1 MNKKLSPTDSQA
13 LYFVKAVAIL
23 SAVAAHASVIDT
35 TTRASTVITCLWDI
49 FSCLSIGCFL
59 ITGGILYTRAPGDS
73 LKFWKHKSVTIILPW
88 VFCASLTCAIRALC
102 GHGVDLWGYF
112 RWILGDGTWYY
123 YVTIY
128 LFMLAFFK
136 PICNCGPALWG
147 CVAVNALVLAL
158 RAKNIDL
165 FAGLGLSDYLNPL
178 HWFGFFAL
186 GILLRRRELK
196 LSKGFFAV
204 CCLVFAVS
212 LFYVYRNGIFTYF
225 HIANAIYAASGF
237 FVLFGLGRLLSD
249 SPLSG
254 IIRELGATTY
264 CVYLLHMQIVQS
276 VARKVP
282 LGLFHHL
289 FIPLVGMAVMMVLV
303 ELGKWITRKL
313 PLGKYLR
320 MLVGL
325 R

>member
-1 MNKKLSPTDSQA
+1 MVKKLSPADSQA

-35 TTRASTVITCLWDI
+35 TTHASTVITCLWDI

-59 ITGGILYTRAPGDS
+59 ITGGILYTRESGDTAR
-73 LKFWKHKSVTIILPW
+73 FWKHKAVTIVLPW
-88 VFCASLTCAIRALC
+88 IFCASLTCAIRALC
-102 GHGVDLWGYF
+102 GHGVDLPGYV

-123 YVTIY
+123 YVTVY
-128 LFMLAFFK
+128 LLFLAFFK
-136 PICNCGPALWG
+136 PICNCVPALWG

-158 RAKNIDL
+158 RARNIDL
-165 FAGLGLSDYLNPL
+165 FAGLGLSDYLNPF

-186 GILLRRRELK
+186 GILLRRGALK
-196 LSKGFFAV
+196 LPGGFLGI
-204 CCLVFAVS
+204 CFAVS
-212 LFYVYRNGIFTYF
+212 FVYVYHRGIFTYF
-225 HIANAIYAASGF
+225 HIANAVYSASSF
-237 FVLFGLGRLLSD
+237 FVLFALGRKLASTRLA
-249 SPLSG
+249 PA
-254 IIRELGATTY
+254 IREMGATTY

-276 VARKVP
+276 LARKVP

-289 FIPLVGMAVMMVLV
+289 FIPVLSMALMMLLV
-303 ELGKWITRKL
+303 ELGKWITHKL
-313 PLGKYLR
+313 PFGKYLR